1 MKSQINIRASALLQ
15 RQLDELTAH
24 LGTSITETVSIA
36 IDRLHQ
42 QEIKNMNSYTSHLI
56 ARTAIYKETDGTPG
70 RPLGPLRVPL
80 HEQHISLV
88 VSEMAGI
95 WYTAD
100 VGTEAEDR
108 QRLEEKAKTLLG
120 KPIDPNTMFY
130 SGEATYALGTNPY
143 ASDVLFPKESFPPAG

>member
-56 ARTAIYKETDGTPG
+56 ARTAIYKETDGAPA
-70 RPLGPLRVPL
+70 PL